1 MLKSP
6 PVGGVQEAAGFGGGR
21 FHVSA
26 GGSGGPG
33 VRGSSAQCPRI
44 PVPLSFNTSRSPS
57 PFACWASG
65 DSHPARLVCAGRHE
79 GERIGVVVVRG
90 GGGGDGGLQEYSCEG
105 VLGGGGEGPE
115 VLGRGREAADAVG
128 GGGAGRGEGRGGD
141 GRGAHRSRRILALV
155 PSSGT
160 HAQAVSRG

>member
-6 PVGGVQEAAGFGGGR
+6 PVGGVREGAGFGVGR

-26 GGSGGPG
+26 GGSRGTG

-44 PVPLSFNTSRSPS
+44 PVPLSFNTYRSPS

-79 GERIGVVVVRG
+79 GERIGVIVMRRRG
-90 GGGGDGGLQEYSCEG
+90 AGNRRLEEEPGEG
-105 VLGGGGEGPE
+105 VLGGSGEGPE
-115 VLGRGREAADAVG
+115 V
-128 GGGAGRGEGRGGD
+128 
-141 GRGAHRSRRILALV
+141 
-155 PSSGT
+155 
-160 HAQAVSRG
+160 